1 LNNLPA
7 KYTTSTLQHT
17 STFTTAQLPN
27 NKQQIQSHPT
37 TSKRVAKMPS
47 EAENYK
53 LLFAIISQMTN
64 NGRLT
69 GIDWKQVATDIGIPN
84 AKAANVRWCRFKQ
97 ANGLRMAAEGR
108 GNGGASAGGGS
119 ANKVTKGTKK
129 GAKRAVKGK
138 GKTKQSESEV
148 EEGEGYGS
156 GGEQMG
162 GVERED
168 GLGDQAPEMGGD
180 EQVMDYLQEY
190 YEEEL
195 LSHIIRH

>member
-1 LNNLPA
+1 
-7 KYTTSTLQHT
+7 
-17 STFTTAQLPN
+17 
-27 NKQQIQSHPT
+27 
-37 TSKRVAKMPS
+37 
-47 EAENYK
+47 
-53 LLFAIISQMTN
+53 
-64 NGRLT
+64 
-69 GIDWKQVATDIGIPN
+69 
-84 AKAANVRWCRFKQ
+84 
-97 ANGLRMAAEGR
+97 
-108 GNGGASAGGGS
+108 
-119 ANKVTKGTKK
+119 VTKGTKK